1 MAYYEDSF
9 TAGYKKRFNI
19 YKGLSSGNFEY
30 GSTTVSEGIEK
41 IRQNVLTLLTVPRGS
56 LFFNPSYGSG
66 LDNLLFEPNDFI
78 LRDTVERY
86 LTSQIETY
94 LKDIRVENIQV
105 EVYNEYLNIDIHYY
119 ILSIGYYDDI
129 AIIKKRSVA
138 SFD

>member
-30 GSTTVSEGIEK
+30 GSTTVSEGVDK
-41 IRQNVLTLLTVPRGS
+41 IRQNILAFLTIPKGS
-56 LFFNPSYGSG
+56 LFFNPEYGSN

-78 LRDTVERY
+78 LRDTIERY
-86 LTSQIETY
+86 LFSQIETH
-94 LKDIRVENIQV
+94 LKDIRVDNIQV
-105 EVYNEYLNIDIHYY
+105 EIYNEYLNIDIHYY
-119 ILSIGYYDDI
+119 ILSIGYYDEI
-129 AIIKKRSVA
+129 AIIKKRSVS

>member
-19 YKGLSSGNFEY
+19 YKGLSSSNFEY
-30 GSTTVSEGIEK
+30 GSTVVSEGVDK
-41 IRQNVLTLLTVPRGS
+41 IRQNVLTLLTVPKGS
-56 LFFNPSYGSG
+56 LFFNPDFGSG

-78 LRDTVERY
+78 LKDTVVRF

-94 LKDIRVENIQV
+94 LSDIRVESISV
-105 EVYNEYLNIDIHYY
+105 EIVDTYLNIDIHYY
-119 ILSIGYYDDI
+119 ILSIGYYDEV

>member
-30 GSTTVSEGIEK
+30 GVTAVSEGIEK
-41 IRQNVLTLLTVPRGS
+41 IRQNVLTLLTVPKGS

-94 LKDIRVENIQV
+94 LKDIRVDNIQV

>member
-19 YKGLSSGNFEY
+19 YKGLASSNFEY
-30 GSTTVSEGIEK
+30 GSTAVAEGVDK
-41 IRQNVLTLLTVPRGS
+41 IRQNVLTLLTVPKGS
-56 LFFNPSYGSG
+56 LFFNPDFGSG

-78 LRDTVERY
+78 LKDTVERFI
-86 LTSQIETY
+86 TSQIETY
-94 LKDIRVENIQV
+94 LSDIRVESIKT

-119 ILSIGYYDDI
+119 IISIGYYDDI

>member
-19 YKGLSSGNFEY
+19 YKGLSNGNFEY
-30 GSTTVSEGIEK
+30 GSTVVSEGIEK
-41 IRQNVLTLLTVPRGS
+41 IKQNVLTLLTVPRGS

-66 LDNLLFEPNDFI
+66 LDDLLFEPNDFI

-94 LKDIRVENIQV
+94 LKDIRVDNIQV

-119 ILSIGYYDDI
+119 ILSIGYYDEI

>member
-9 TAGYKKRFNI
+9 TAGYNKRFNI

-30 GSTTVSEGIEK
+30 GSTTVSEGVDK
-41 IRQNVLTLLTVPRGS
+41 IRQNILTFLTVPKGS
-56 LFFNPSYGSG
+56 LFFNPEYGSS

-86 LTSQIETY
+86 LSSQIETH
-94 LKDIRVENIQV
+94 LKDIRVDNIQV
-105 EVYNEYLNIDIHYY
+105 DIYNEYLNIDIHYY
-119 ILSIGYYDDI
+119 ILSIGYYDEI